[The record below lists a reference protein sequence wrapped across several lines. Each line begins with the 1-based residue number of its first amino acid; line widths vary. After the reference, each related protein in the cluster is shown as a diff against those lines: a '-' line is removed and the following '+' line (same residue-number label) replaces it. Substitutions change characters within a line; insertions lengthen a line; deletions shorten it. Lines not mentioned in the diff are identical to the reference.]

1 MFRSKGDRQF
11 RIQAT
16 PDEIAFASFL
26 TIYDLLSIVDKETAK
41 KVAQRIRRQALKID
55 AIAGIDSEKMTV
67 AGVESVRRLFV
78 EACR

>member
-1 MFRSKGDRQF
+1 MFGRKKDRQF
-11 RIQAT
+11 RAQAT
-16 PDEIAFASFL
+16 PEEIAFASFL

-41 KVAQRIRRQALKID
+41 KVAQRIRRQTM
-55 AIAGIDSEKMTV
+55 AIESIKGTESITA